1 MCFRKG
7 AKDEGGRTVELY
19 ELTVHEMSDFIKN
32 RKVSAVELVQS
43 VLDRINAI
51 DEKIGSYITVLKK
64 ML

>member
-1 MCFRKG
+1 
-7 AKDEGGRTVELY
+7 VELY

-51 DEKIGSYITVLKK
+51 DEK
-64 ML
+64 